1 MFDENGQI
9 LPPPAEGGDT
19 GAATAI
25 EGAQDTVATPKEKT
39 EKKND

>member
-9 LPPPAEGGDT
+9 LPPPAGGDT